1 MPYDPSPAAQDPRVY
16 LAAERTLLA
25 WIRTGLALMG
35 FGFVVARF
43 GLILRELAAGRGD
56 AAHVRAPGDSLWF
69 GVALVAVGV
78 LVNAFAAWD
87 HRRIVRGLRAG
98 DIEATKDS
106 RMGVALALLLA
117 VIGGGMVVYLV
128 ALR

>member
-1 MPYDPSPAAQDPRVY
+1 MPPTPDPIAQDPRVY

-43 GLILRELAAGRGD
+43 GLFLRELAAERGQMTTTTTS
-56 AAHVRAPGDSLWF
+56 HTPGYSLWF
-69 GVALVAVGV
+69 GVALVATGV
-78 LVNAFAAWD
+78 LVNVFAAWD
-87 HRRIVRGLRAG
+87 NRRIVRGLRVG

-106 RMGVALALLLA
+106 RMGVVLAPITR
-117 VIGGGMVVYLV
+117 VNINQCSGV
-128 ALR
+128 